1 MANQWYIRRG
11 TKISSPRDSAQLKS
25 DVAKGLVKREDH
37 ISKSPT
43 GPWTVAQKVKGLF
56 PPQEASA
63 IRDGPAVQESS
74 SNQTSKIINNNHPDS
89 GLDQI
94 QSVEQ
99 VNSKGLHAHFLIF
112 LLLVTFCGAFWFV
125 TGSAFQNNS
134 AAVDMRIT
142 ATTKVAILKEKC
154 SKAFDAYEAVSKV
167 IGTHAVT
174 AEEYKAEHLMLDE
187 KRKAWTD
194 IGEEMDEPLK
204 NLAKAETA
212 ESHASKVQ
220 NELIPWGIGAG
231 IVADVLLLI
240 VVLALQKIKFKT

>member
-25 DVAKGLVKREDH
+25 DVAKGLVKREDD

-56 PPQEASA
+56 PPPQASE
-63 IRDGPAVQESS
+63 IRDEPAVQESS

-99 VNSKGLHAHFLIF
+99 GNSKGLHANFLIF

-142 ATTKVAILKEKC
+142 ATTKVAILKEKY
-154 SKAFDAYEAVSKV
+154 SKAWDAYEAVSKV

-174 AEEYKAEHLMLDE
+174 AEEYKAEHLVLDE
-187 KRKAWTD
+187 KWKAWN
-194 IGEEMDEPLK
+194 EVNKELDEPLK
-204 NLAKAETA
+204 TLATA
-212 ESHASKVQ
+212 ENSAIDASKVQ